1 MSVRVLFC
9 AVGADAGDGDAAAF
23 DFRAGLPFNLGK
35 GIRRK
40 LQPVDVADR
49 AADAAD
55 EVRVGIGTE
64 IKAFQ
69 SVVDADGIDRALV
82 LEHGEVSIDRRERQ
96 VRDGGLELRVDA
108 LRRRVARCTAQTFE
122 NCIAFAAV
130 LTGNGHGLISF
141 AELILIIIIITVIVY
156 PCTRHLSIGF

>member
-1 MSVRVLFC
+1 MSVRVLLR

-23 DFRAGLPFNLGK
+23 DLRAGLLFDLGK

-96 VRDGGLELRVDA
+96 VRDGGLELRVDPF
-108 LRRRVARCTAQTFE
+108 RRRMTGRTAD
-122 NCIAFAAV
+122 A
-130 LTGNGHGLISF
+130 G
-141 AELILIIIIITVIVY
+141 
-156 PCTRHLSIGF
+156 

>member
-1 MSVRVLFC
+1 MDECQC
-9 AVGADAGDGDAAAF
+9 ASFFAQSAQTPVTAMRQPF
-23 DFRAGLPFNLGK
+23 DLRAGLPFDLRK

-82 LEHGEVSIDRRERQ
+82 LEHGEVSIDRRERPGQ
-96 VRDGGLELRVDA
+96 GWWA
-108 LRRRVARCTAQTFE
+108 
-122 NCIAFAAV
+122 
-130 LTGNGHGLISF
+130 
-141 AELILIIIIITVIVY
+141 
-156 PCTRHLSIGF
+156 